1 MALNIAASLCGGRK
15 VHMPGWSSDLMDK
28 GSKVIRNAYK
38 LAAAWCDK
46 KHFASGTKLGTLIS

>member
-1 MALNIAASLCGGRK
+1 
-15 VHMPGWSSDLMDK
+15 MPGWSSDLMDK

-38 LAAAWCDK
+38 LAVAWCDK

>member
-1 MALNIAASLCGGRK
+1 MTPNIAASLCGGRK
-15 VHMPGWSSDLMDK
+15 VHMPGRSSDLMDK

-38 LAAAWCDK
+38 LVAAWCDK